1 MTRPTRSAKSTR
13 PAVLAFGGNALL
25 PDPSNPGAQEERA
38 RSFARGLKLLMP
50 KDAGMAIVHGNGPQV
65 GMILLRIEATR
76 DRIPPE
82 SLDILVAE
90 TQGSIGYL
98 LTRALRSSFPER
110 EIAAVLTQVAVDSG
124 DQGFADPKKP
134 IGPFYSA
141 EEAKRLHLTRGW
153 KMVEV
158 AGKGWRRVVASPS
171 PKEIIE
177 IHTIAD
183 AVGHGHVVIAG
194 GGGGIPV
201 LQKSKIL
208 YGVEAV
214 VDKDST
220 AGLLAVA
227 LQADRFVILTDVPH
241 VSVDF
246 GKASERPI
254 QSMSADEA
262 ERLLEE
268 GEFPPGS
275 MGPKVEA
282 SFLYARATGREA
294 LITDLD
300 HLAEAL
306 EGREGTWIGP

>member
-1 MTRPTRSAKSTR
+1 M
-13 PAVLAFGGNALL
+13 L
-25 PDPSNPGAQEERA
+25 PDPQNPRAQEEMA
-38 RSFARGLKLLMP
+38 CAFAKGLKLLLP

-110 EIAAVLTQVAVDSG
+110 EIAAVLTQVAVDPE
-124 DQGFADPKKP
+124 DRGFIDPKKP

-141 EEAKRLHLTRGW
+141 DETERLHLTRGW
-153 KMVEV
+153 MIAEI
-158 AGKGWRRVVASPS
+158 AGKGWRRVVASPR

-183 AVGHGHVVIAG
+183 AVSHGHVVIAG

-201 LQKSKIL
+201 LRKGKIL
-208 YGVEAV
+208 QGVEAV
-214 VDKDST
+214 IDKDFT

-227 LQADRFVILTDVPH
+227 LQAGRFVILTDVPH
-241 VSVDF
+241 VSLDF
-246 GKASERPI
+246 GKASEKAIR
-254 QSMSADEA
+254 SMSADEA
-262 ERLLEE
+262 ESLLEA

-282 SFLYARATGREA
+282 SLLYARATGRRA

-300 HLAEAL
+300 HLTEAL
-306 EGREGTWIGP
+306 EEQEGTWIEP